1 MTQSPPRPNSR
12 GRLLRLVD
20 IAVLL
25 GVTKQRAHQ
34 LTKRGD
40 FPWPVGT
47 YERGDLWAKGQVKR
61 WARRYLGGTA
71 RWGKRH
77 SR

>member
-1 MTQSPPRPNSR
+1 M
-12 GRLLRLVD
+12 LRVVD
-20 IAVLL
+20 IAVLV

-34 LTKRGD
+34 HTQRED

-61 WARRYLGGTA
+61 DGPGRTGV
-71 RWGKRH
+71 RWGERH
-77 SR
+77 PWV